1 MTTTV
6 TEGAEALSES
16 GSIWSRLDLLTV
28 GVLMLTIAAIWRIV
42 DVFVLGLGSTWI
54 NILPSKLFPMLI
66 LIGFFWFYRRGETQ
80 TILGLSSD
88 RFRSSVIVGLLVGVA
103 IYILIDAGAIVLYAL
118 FIDPSYPIELSIPYA
133 ELLWY
138 QLLFFSTNAVL
149 EETLFRGL
157 IQNGLKTRISV
168 RWSILT
174 SAALFAVW
182 HLVWPVV
189 NSTPVGFSISEAVGI
204 MVFSLVF
211 GSFQGV
217 YYEYFSGGS
226 SLVGP
231 IVAHTLVN
239 FFNES
244 FRIGPEPLIQ
254 GPDIAHSSPVLTGM
268 MLIMF
273 LLTMTILLILMTK
286 YRIDQVDSLPERLG
300 VQ

>member
-1 MTTTV
+1 MTITV
-6 TEGAEALSES
+6 TEGAETSSES
-16 GSIWSRLDLLTV
+16 SNIWSRLDLLTV
-28 GVLMLTIAAIWRIV
+28 GALMLTIAVVWRIV

-66 LIGFFWFYRRGETQ
+66 LIGFFWLYRRGETERV
-80 TILGLSSD
+80 LGLSGD
-88 RFRSSVIVGLLVGVA
+88 RFRSSVIVGLLVGVT
-103 IYILIDAGAIVLYAL
+103 IYFLIDAGAIVLYGLYVDA
-118 FIDPSYPIELSIPYA
+118 SYPLEFSIPYA

-138 QLLFFSTNAVL
+138 QLLFFSTNAIL

-174 SAALFAVW
+174 SASLFSVW

-189 NSTPVGFSISEAVGI
+189 NAAPDGFSVGEAVGM

-217 YYEYFSGGS
+217 YYEYFSGGR

-254 GPDIAHSSPVLTGM
+254 GPDVAYSSPVLTGM

-273 LLTMTILLILMTK
+273 LLTMTTLLILMSK
-286 YRIDQVDSLPERLG
+286 YRIDQVDSLRERLG

>member
-1 MTTTV
+1 MTITM
-6 TEGAEALSES
+6 TEGAESLSES
-16 GSIWSRLDLLTV
+16 SSIWSRLDLLTV
-28 GVLMLTIAAIWRIV
+28 GALMLTIAAVWRIV
-42 DVFVLGLGSTWI
+42 DVFVLGLGNTWV

-66 LIGFFWFYRRGETQ
+66 LVGFFWFYRRGETQ
-80 TILGLSSD
+80 TVLGLSGN
-88 RFRSSVIVGLLVGVA
+88 RFRTSVIVGFLVGVT
-103 IYILIDAGAIVLYAL
+103 IYVLIDAGAIVLYGL
-118 FIDPSYPIELSIPYA
+118 FVDPSYPLEFSIPYT

-174 SAALFAVW
+174 SAFLFSVW

-189 NSTPVGFSISEAVGI
+189 NATPDGFSVSEAVGI

-211 GSFQGV
+211 GAFQGV
-217 YYEYFSGGS
+217 YYEHFSDGS

-254 GPDIAHSSPVLTGM
+254 GPDVAYSSPVLTGM
-268 MLIMF
+268 MLVMF
-273 LLTMTILLILMTK
+273 LLTMTILLILMSK
-286 YRIDQVDSLPERLG
+286 YRVDQVDSLRERMRG
-300 VQ
+300 H